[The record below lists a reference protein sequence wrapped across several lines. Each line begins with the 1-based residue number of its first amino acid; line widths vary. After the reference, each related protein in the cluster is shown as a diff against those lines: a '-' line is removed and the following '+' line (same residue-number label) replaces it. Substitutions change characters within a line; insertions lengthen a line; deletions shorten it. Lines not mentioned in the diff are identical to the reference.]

1 MLPVFSEQIEMA
13 LHTHFQITGS
23 YWLDCLRLVCHFKP
37 EDRPTAQT
45 QCDREDK
52 IIKHLNSR
60 GTCKSQVKI
69 KMIYILAGSRIKGE
83 MKSIT
88 DRLRIPEM

>member
-1 MLPVFSEQIEMA
+1 MFPVLSEQIEKA

-37 EDRPTAQT
+37 EDRPIAQT
-45 QCDREDK
+45 QCNGEDK
-52 IIKHLNSR
+52 IVKHLNSG
-60 GTCKSQVKI
+60 GTRKSQVKI
-69 KMIYILAGSRIKGE
+69 KMIYILAGSRIMVE